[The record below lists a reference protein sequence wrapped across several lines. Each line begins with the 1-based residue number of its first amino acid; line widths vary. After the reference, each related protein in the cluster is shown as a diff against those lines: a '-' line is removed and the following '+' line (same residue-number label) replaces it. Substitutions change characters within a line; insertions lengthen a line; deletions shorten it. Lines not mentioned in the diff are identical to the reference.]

1 MSKHNQKLSK
11 ANWLKEIIE
20 LKGVELP
27 KCLPKHARYHNA
39 PKWRSSLMDSEIL
52 HNPSLA
58 NTHLDSSKGRYF
70 ETDFSDQDNGVDCNW
85 PESLLKFN
93 SNFAYLLNTIRTRH
107 DNVAVEI
114 ALDIQEY
121 RRKTNQIDNS
131 IQIFLD
137 RFYMSRI
144 GIRMLLGQYI
154 ALVSEPPRENYVGVI
169 STRANIYQIIEGAA
183 ENAKYICRL
192 AYGLFEAPEI
202 QIICDPSLEMMYVES
217 HLNHAVF
224 EILKNSLRATVEFH
238 GVDSDFFP
246 PIKVIVAKGQEDITI
261 KISDEGGGISRRN
274 IPLVWSYMFTT
285 ASPTLTDD
293 PHDIVSAN
301 STTPMAVSETFYY

>member
-1 MSKHNQKLSK
+1 
-11 ANWLKEIIE
+11 
-20 LKGVELP
+20 
-27 KCLPKHARYHNA
+27 
-39 PKWRSSLMDSEIL
+39 MDSEIL